1 MKKIKTL
8 KYLLG
13 IGALSGLAIVP
24 TSIAIV
30 SCGGS
35 SSDEI
40 VLSDTIEESN
50 INNLKQALLGIT
62 IDNYKEY
69 FDGADYSPNELNAGR
84 MSVEKLSNIMRVKP
98 SLLKSI
104 TFAKSANEP
113 ENGML
118 NVDININLSENTL
131 FNNKNVISLTD
142 IPTGM
147 FDPNSTFLFI
157 LAGLVIVFVI
167 AQSVFFL
174 VRAYRRG
181 KTLGMDMKQIRKTII
196 STAVFTF
203 APAVSILLG
212 VITLS
217 KFLGLPLP
225 WLRLSV
231 IGAITYELPA
241 ATTTAN
247 ALGITALSETIT
259 NPEVYT
265 AIAWVMTLGIFP
277 GLIWVPLFI
286 KKIQGGLMKIK
297 NKDSKWGDILMTA
310 LFLGMISAFL
320 GMVFAD
326 IRSGLAGWIPI
337 FVLLFSAFVMG
348 ICGILV
354 KVCRMKWL
362 ENYAL
367 PVSMLCAMAFAVVIT
382 PMIV

>member
-1 MKKIKTL
+1 M
-8 KYLLG
+8 
-13 IGALSGLAIVP
+13 
-24 TSIAIV
+24 
-30 SCGGS
+30 
-35 SSDEI
+35 
-40 VLSDTIEESN
+40 
-50 INNLKQALLGIT
+50 
-62 IDNYKEY
+62 
-69 FDGADYSPNELNAGR
+69 
-84 MSVEKLSNIMRVKP
+84 
-98 SLLKSI
+98 
-104 TFAKSANEP
+104 
-113 ENGML
+113 
-118 NVDININLSENTL
+118 
-131 FNNKNVISLTD
+131 FN
-142 IPTGM
+142 
-147 FDPNSTFLFI
+147 PNSIFLFI
-157 LAGLVIVFVI
+157 MAGLVIVFVI

-181 KTLGMDMKQIRKTII
+181 QSLGMDMKQVRKMML

-217 KFLGLPLP
+217 QFLGLPLP

-259 NPEVYT
+259 DPKVYT

-286 KKIQGGLMKIK
+286 RKIQGGLMKIK
-297 NKDSKWGDILMTA
+297 QKDSKWGDIVMTA

-320 GMVFAD
+320 GMVFSD
-326 IRSGLAGWIPI
+326 IREGLKGWIPI
-337 FVLLFSAFVMG
+337 FVLLFSAFIMG

-354 KVCRMKWL
+354 KKCNVKWL

-367 PVSMLCAMAFAVVIT
+367 PVSMLSAMVFAAVIT
-382 PMIV
+382 PVIGG